1 MIPTKLAIRTL
12 HTFFGMPP
20 GMALKLPAADVSAAT
35 VKAFF
40 EAEGSAVFSV
50 KQIAPTQWQAHVRS
64 ASPMV
69 AFSIAAKFAR
79 QHKGHE
85 VRLLIG

>member
-1 MIPTKLAIRTL
+1 MIPAKLALRTL

-20 GMALKLPAADVSAAT
+20 GMALKLPIADVSAAT
-35 VKAFF
+35 VRAFF
-40 EAEGSAVFSV
+40 EAEGSVVFSV
-50 KQIAPTQWQAHVRS
+50 TQIAPAQWQAHVRS
-64 ASPMV
+64 ASPMA
-69 AFSIAAKFAR
+69 AFGTATKFAR